1 MTTREDAIAA
11 RAEELE
17 RWMLTEFGPVL
28 SGRTL
33 RGLLGYPSPDAFRQ
47 AHRRHGAPVR
57 LFLHEGRKGW
67 CAATC
72 EVADWIAHTEAAT
85 STAPPPPRSGSPIPT
100 EE

>member
-1 MTTREDAIAA
+1 VTTRENAIAA

-57 LFLHEGRKGW
+57 LFLQEGRKGW
-67 CAATC
+67 CASTRD
-72 EVADWIAHTEAAT
+72 VASWIARTEALT
-85 STAPPPPRSGSPIPT
+85 STSPPPPKGGQLTPK
-100 EE
+100 E

>member
-1 MTTREDAIAA
+1 MRENAIAA

-33 RGLLGYPSPDAFRQ
+33 RGLLGYPSADAFRQ

-57 LFLHEGRKGW
+57 LFLQEGRKGW
-67 CAATC
+67 CAATR
-72 EVADWIAHTEAAT
+72 EVADWIARTEAAT
-85 STAPPPPRSGSPIPT
+85 STLALPPRSGSPVLT